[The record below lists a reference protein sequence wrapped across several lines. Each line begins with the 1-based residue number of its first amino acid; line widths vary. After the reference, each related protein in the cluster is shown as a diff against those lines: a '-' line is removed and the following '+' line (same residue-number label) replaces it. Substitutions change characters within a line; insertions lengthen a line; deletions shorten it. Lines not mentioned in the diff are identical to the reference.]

1 MKKVFVWLLCLL
13 ILAGNVA
20 GQEGEEGGSK
30 WTSSVGLG
38 LTATSGNSDIT
49 NLALTFQA
57 VNEMERAKWSTNA
70 NVTYATTD
78 GDETANKG
86 GIFTQF
92 DYFQTER
99 FFYYGKAGFE
109 FDKFAELDLRTSPGA
124 GVGYVLAQR
133 EGIELT
139 ASAGA
144 NVVTDF
150 FSDDTEDTRATT
162 SFAEEFKY
170 AFSSTA
176 DLFQSFNIQNNFEDF
191 GDYLI
196 SAEVSLTSKMSDRL
210 SLKASL
216 LDRYD
221 SDPFSEDLKNNDLTF
236 ITSLNYTL

>member
-1 MKKVFVWLLCLL
+1 MRNVFIWLMCLPL
-13 ILAGNVA
+13 LAGSVS
-20 GQEGEEGGSK
+20 GLQGEDTGSK

-38 LTATSGNSDIT
+38 LTVTSGNSEIT
-49 NLALTFQA
+49 NLAITFQA
-57 VNEMERAKWSTNA
+57 IDEMEKAKWSTNA
-70 NVTYATTD
+70 NITYATTD

-86 GIFTQF
+86 GILTQF
-92 DYFQTER
+92 DYLQTKR

-124 GVGYVLAQR
+124 GVGYILMQQ
-133 EGIELT
+133 EGIKLT
-139 ASAGA
+139 TSAGA

-150 FSDDTEDTRATT
+150 FSDDTRDTRATT
-162 SFAEEFKY
+162 SLAEEFNY
-170 AFSSTA
+170 TLSSNA

-221 SDPFSEDLKNNDLTF
+221 SDPFSEELKNNDLTF